1 MAHNMRR
8 YDPATPQPAL
18 DLIMALERD
27 KSLYD
32 DMRARP
38 ILAEGN
44 SIRVVGHSNWSIS
57 ISNSGS
63 ISGGGGGGRKSL
75 TDIAVLAFRVRVPA
89 QFSVCVR

>member
-44 SIRVVGHSNWSIS
+44 SIRVVGHSNRSIS